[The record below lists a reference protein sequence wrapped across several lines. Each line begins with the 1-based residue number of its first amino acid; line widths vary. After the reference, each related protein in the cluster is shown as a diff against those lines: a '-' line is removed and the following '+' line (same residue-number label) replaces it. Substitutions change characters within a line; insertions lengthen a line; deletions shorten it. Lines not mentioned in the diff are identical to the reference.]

1 MKWRLDSNVLYVVM
15 KAGEIFPRD
24 VVPLF
29 MGNGETGCAA
39 FEAEH
44 FKPTGIILTGLG
56 MVKNIELGL
65 GWYKDSVVGYERDFI
80 PEPNELI
87 ALSGFFIQD
96 RERPCHI
103 HAVLG
108 GRESMARGGH
118 LFSCEVFTFLEMAV
132 QLQNAQ
138 LFRQMIDGLPELSW

>member
-1 MKWRLDSNVLYVVM
+1 MKWYLAGDVFYVVM
-15 KAGEIFPRD
+15 KAGEVFPRD
-24 VVPLF
+24 VLPLF
-29 MGNGETGCAA
+29 MGNLGAGGAA
-39 FEAEH
+39 AESG
-44 FKPTGIILTGLG
+44 FLKPTGIILTGLG

-65 GWYKDSVVGYERDFI
+65 GWYKDKVVGYERDFI
-80 PEPNELI
+80 SEPNELL

-96 RERPCHI
+96 AERPCHI

-132 QLQNAQ
+132 RMEDTP
-138 LFRQMIDGLPELSW
+138 LFRHMVDGLPELTW